1 MRVPLRCASEAQVSR
16 HVLSSLAALI
26 ISTAPSSSA
35 IAAAADKCPYAAL
48 EALPAVLTRV
58 SNAGIRNSLPEARS
72 MLLAEPLLADP
83 ALLSATAAACK
94 VEESN
99 NLGQVTRTLAD
110 LCEELE
116 YQVAKGISD
125 PRIRDPDD
133 AGDLQRSTLKARSAM
148 QRYIDS
154 VEQRS
159 R

>member
-1 MRVPLRCASEAQVSR
+1 
-16 HVLSSLAALI
+16 
-26 ISTAPSSSA
+26 
-35 IAAAADKCPYAAL
+35 
-48 EALPAVLTRV
+48 
-58 SNAGIRNSLPEARS
+58 

-133 AGDLQRSTLKARSAM
+133 AADLQRSTLKARSAM